1 MAWGLEIG
9 TETMRLCR
17 AELRGG
23 RLHLRRRA
31 EVAVPSG
38 LIRPSQKDPNVADAA
53 ALGKL
58 LRSLCA
64 GAGCRGWVRV
74 ALPDPVF
81 SLRTIASDELP
92 AKREEARRFLLWQAR
107 ELLPFP
113 AEEGRLDFLPPGPG
127 TDGRVRTVC
136 LATQDRILAEYERV
150 LAEASLRAAV
160 LDARCI
166 AMAQAA
172 SEPLGRGTTGL
183 LFADRAWTTLLVV
196 LEGRPRFWRLLHD
209 GVHGWTGADGAL
221 APLLREVADSL
232 AFCRESEGMGPLDG
246 MTLAGLGAHAAG
258 VASALKEWLGIPI
271 ATLDLSAALH
281 VEGHPDDLAQWGP
294 AIGAAIRP
302 C

>member
-1 MAWGLEIG
+1 
-9 TETMRLCR
+9 
-17 AELRGG
+17 
-23 RLHLRRRA
+23 
-31 EVAVPSG
+31 VPSG

-58 LRSLCA
+58 LRGLCA

-107 ELLPFP
+107 ELLPYP
-113 AEEGRLDFLPPGPG
+113 VEEARLDFFPLGPG
-127 TDGRVRTVC
+127 TDGRVRTTC
-136 LATQDRILAEYERV
+136 LMARNRILAEYERV
-150 LAEASLRAAV
+150 LADAGLRAAI

-166 AMAQAA
+166 TLAQAA
-172 SEPLGRGTTGL
+172 SEPLGRGTNGL
-183 LFADRAWTTLLVV
+183 LSADGTCTTLLVV
-196 LEGRPRFWRLLHD
+196 LEGRPRFWRILHE
-209 GVHGWTGADGAL
+209 GVHGWTRADGAL

-232 AFCRESEGMGPLDG
+232 AFCRESEGMAPLEG

-258 VASALKEWLGIPI
+258 AASALKEWLGIPI
-271 ATLDLSAALH
+271 TALDLPAALH
-281 VEGHPDDLAQWGP
+281 AEGRPDDLAQWGP

>member
-9 TETMRLCR
+9 TETLRLCR
-17 AELRGG
+17 AELRRG
-23 RLHLRRRA
+23 RFHLRRRA

-38 LIRPSQKDPNVADAA
+38 LIRPSQKDANVADAA

-58 LRSLCA
+58 LRDLCA

-113 AEEGRLDFLPPGPG
+113 AEAGRLDFLPLGPG

-136 LATQDRILAEYERV
+136 LVTLDRILAEYERV
-150 LAEASLRAAV
+150 LAAANLRAAV

-166 AMAQAA
+166 ALAQAA

-196 LEGRPRFWRLLHD
+196 LEGRPRFWRLLHE
-209 GVHGWTGADGAL
+209 GVHGWTGAER
-221 APLLREVADSL
+221 PRLLREVADSL
-232 AFCRESEGMGPLDG
+232 AFCRESEGMGPLEG
-246 MTLAGLGAHAAG
+246 MALAGLGAEATG
-258 VASALKEWLGIPI
+258 VASALRDWLGIPI
-271 ATLDLSAALH
+271 TVLDLSAALP
-281 VEGHPDDLAQWGP
+281 VAGLSDDLAPWGP
-294 AIGAAIRP
+294 AIGVAIRP